1 MGHALQNSTP
11 GTPVGLALIE
21 HFVVASPIL
30 LKSKVF
36 PDEIN
41 MTFCQNEGQR
51 EARFMK
57 KKTIPLVLLLV
68 PLLGTLML
76 DQTYSQRAQRTGEI
90 TRIDVESRSF
100 VVKTARG
107 ETNILTTESTVFKKG
122 DEEIRFEDLK
132 VGDPLQVIGVR
143 KEGANVEAREV
154 TIRSEEEEPSGN
166 MM

>member
-1 MGHALQNSTP
+1 
-11 GTPVGLALIE
+11 
-21 HFVVASPIL
+21 
-30 LKSKVF
+30 
-36 PDEIN
+36 
-41 MTFCQNEGQR
+41 
-51 EARFMK
+51 MK
-57 KKTIPLVLLLV
+57 KKPIPLVLLMVL
-68 PLLGTLML
+68 LLGTLIL
-76 DQTYSQRAQRTGEI
+76 DQTYGQRAQRTGEI
-90 TRIDVESRSF
+90 TQIDIESQSF

>member
-1 MGHALQNSTP
+1 
-11 GTPVGLALIE
+11 
-21 HFVVASPIL
+21 
-30 LKSKVF
+30 
-36 PDEIN
+36 
-41 MTFCQNEGQR
+41 
-51 EARFMK
+51 MK
-57 KKTIPLVLLLV
+57 KETIPLVLLLV

-76 DQTYSQRAQRTGEI
+76 DQAYSQRAQRTGEI
-90 TRIDVESRSF
+90 TQIDSESLSF
-100 VVKTARG
+100 VVRTARG

>member
-1 MGHALQNSTP
+1 
-11 GTPVGLALIE
+11 
-21 HFVVASPIL
+21 
-30 LKSKVF
+30 
-36 PDEIN
+36 
-41 MTFCQNEGQR
+41 
-51 EARFMK
+51 MK

-90 TRIDVESRSF
+90 TQIDVESRSF